1 MQAVVDHV
9 TGMVY
14 WVPAAAA
21 AADQSTTVPPLPT
34 VPVVMQP
41 AYRYH
46 HHIYEWSLKPLFSH
60 CAELNG

>member
-1 MQAVVDHV
+1 MMQAMVDHV

-21 AADQSTTVPPLPT
+21 ADQSATVPPLPT

-46 HHIYEWSLKPLFSH
+46 HHTHGRSLKPLFSH
-60 CAELNG
+60 TLLN